1 MKIQAHSWP
10 EHASS
15 EFPVARFRH
24 GNRLSFSEEI
34 YGRAC
39 NEQLFHTMRARLW
52 PAGVG
57 LA

>member
-1 MKIQAHSWP
+1 MKIQARSWS
-10 EHASS
+10 ERASC
-15 EFPVARFRH
+15 EFSVADVRH